1 MPIRGKECKFW
12 CTLHKWCSKCYKYE
26 SAGKCEYSTQIYAK
40 VSFPT
45 SSPTISNENTPT
57 TDSKSRPLV
66 AVGRDI
72 EENIGSI
79 SFKTD
84 TNTLE
89 TGFHS

>member
-1 MPIRGKECKFW
+1 VEKNASIGARCANGARNATNMNLLASVNIS
-12 CTLHKWCSKCYKYE
+12 L
-26 SAGKCEYSTQIYAK
+26 
-40 VSFPT
+40 PT
-45 SSPTISNENTPT
+45 SSPTVSNENTPT

-79 SFKTD
+79 SFRTD